1 MSNEELITREGY
13 DQLKADIER
22 LESEERIRIAD
33 EIAKARAYGDLSEN
47 FEYQSAKEEQAQLEA
62 RISQLKKRLKNASIV
77 EAGEMNTGKI
87 NVGHKVTLKDVD
99 NNKEMVFHLVGQG
112 EANAAEGKISIQSPI
127 GQGLFGR
134 KVGDSVKIDA
144 PAKTLTFKVLKI
156 N

>member
-1 MSNEELITREGY
+1 MSNEGLITREGY
-13 DQLKADIER
+13 EQLKADIDR

-62 RISQLKKRLKNASIV
+62 RIAQMKHRLKNASVV
-77 EAGEMNTGKI
+77 EADKASSGKV
-87 NVGHKVTLKDVD
+87 NVGSKVTLQDLD
-99 NNKEMVFHLVGQG
+99 NNKETVFFLVGQG

-134 KVGDSVKIDA
+134 KEGDSIEVKA
-144 PAKTLTFKVLKI
+144 PSKTLNFKITKI
-156 N
+156 H

>member
-1 MSNEELITREGY
+1 MNEELITREGY

-62 RISQLKKRLKNASIV
+62 RISQLKQRLKKASIV
-77 EAGEMNTGKI
+77 EATEMSTGKI
-87 NVGHKVTLKDVD
+87 NVGNKVTLQDVD

-134 KVGDSVKIDA
+134 KVGDSVKIEA
-144 PAKTLTFKVLKI
+144 PAKTLKFKILKI